1 MWRTWAKLGTQ
12 MENEHSIVV
21 GAGPVGSLLAIYL
34 AKRGVKVD
42 IFERRPDMRTTAI
55 PAGRSINLAMSDRGL
70 RGLAGVGIEQ
80 EILDISIPMHGRMV
94 HHLDGRTEFQPYGIE
109 GQCIYSVSRAEINR
123 KLMTL
128 AERHGATIH
137 FNQRCEGVDIESPSI
152 TVRNE
157 QSGLS
162 QTHATQ
168 CIYGTDGAFSAV
180 RGRMMFT
187 DRFDYSQTYLDHGY
201 KELHIPP
208 DKNGGF
214 RMEKNA
220 LHIWPRGTYM
230 LIALP
235 NLDGSFT
242 CTLFFPFEG
251 ERSFSTLTSPDM
263 VRAFFSEV
271 FPDAVPMMPTL
282 EHDFIHNPTSS
293 LCIVRCKPWNHGN
306 KVLLVG
312 DAAHAIVPFY
322 GQGMNAGFEDCT
334 VFDQLAD
341 SMWNTREAM
350 FAEFGRLRKPNGDAI
365 ADLALRN
372 FIEMRDLV
380 ADPRFILRKKIE
392 KAING
397 AAPERWVPLYSMVT
411 FSHIPY
417 ADALR
422 EGQRQDAIMHEVL
435 SWPNIDQNW
444 QTPEVFGRI
453 LSLAG
458 IAA

>member
-1 MWRTWAKLGTQ
+1 MNK
-12 MENEHSIVV
+12 EHSIVV

-34 AKRGVKVD
+34 AKRGVQVD

-55 PAGRSINLAMSDRGL
+55 PAGRSINLAMSERGL
-70 RGLAGVGIEQ
+70 RGLAGVGIDKD
-80 EILDISIPMHGRMV
+80 ILEISIPMHGRMI
-94 HHLDGRTEFQPYGIE
+94 HHVDGRTEFQPYGNE

-123 KLMTL
+123 RLMTL

-137 FNQRCEGVDIESPSI
+137 FNQRCEAVDLDAPSI
-152 TVRNE
+152 TVRDE
-157 QSGLS
+157 QKGTV
-162 QTHATQ
+162 QTHGTDRL
-168 CIYGTDGAFSAV
+168 YGTDGAFSAV
-180 RGRMMFT
+180 RARMQAT
-187 DRFDYSQTYLDHGY
+187 DRFDYSQAYLEHGY
-201 KELHIPP
+201 KELNIPAAP
-208 DKNGGF
+208 GGGF

-251 ERSFSTLTSPDM
+251 DRSFSTLDTPAK
-263 VRAFFSEV
+263 VTAFFKEV
-271 FPDAVPMMPTL
+271 FPDAVELMPTL

-293 LCIVRCKPWNHGN
+293 LCIVRCRPWHISDR
-306 KVLLVG
+306 VLLVG

-334 VFDQLAD
+334 VFDRLAD
-341 SMWNTREAM
+341 SLWHDRVAM
-350 FAEFGRLRKPNGDAI
+350 FRAFTEERKPNGDAI
-365 ADLALRN
+365 AELALRN

-392 KAING
+392 KAMHQHS
-397 AAPERWVPLYSMVT
+397 PKRWVPLYSMVT

-417 ADALR
+417 SDALK
-422 EGQRQDAIMHEVL
+422 EGQRQDAVMEEVL
-435 SWPNIDQNW
+435 SWPGIAENW
-444 QTPEVFGRI
+444 DTTEVFGRI
-453 LSLAG
+453 MALASR
-458 IAA
+458 